1 MDMVNLSSAEPWW
14 KVHLPRIHLRAE
26 PAGCATPVTGP
37 TSEISGRLRA
47 VLSALVPPLPSLA
60 TMRSSVTRLDVALRC
75 RRIADAAVVVHGLG
89 FNAWPYGLVHTV
101 PSAVP
106 VLRRQGVPRV

>member
-14 KVHLPRIHLRAE
+14 KVHLPRIHLRAQ

-47 VLSALVPPLPSLA
+47 VLAALVPPLPSLA
-60 TMRSSVTRLDVALRC
+60 TLRSSVTRLDVARRS
-75 RRIADAAVVVHGLG
+75 RRIADAAGGVRAPPGQAGAAGRLAAVG
-89 FNAWPYGLVHTV
+89 
-101 PSAVP
+101 SANP
-106 VLRRQGVPRV
+106 LPLAGGG